1 MLPDKVRRVLDAHG
15 LKAIEFEEGSTPTS
29 VLAAQ
34 KLGVGVGN
42 IAKSLL
48 FLGKDGRYRLLVCPG
63 DRKVSN
69 AKLKAALGVKS
80 RMANA
85 EETLAATGFKP
96 GGVCPFGLEGIEILL
111 DESLGGYVTLY
122 PAAGTDSSGVPMDF
136 ETLKRITGGR
146 VCDCTQEASA
156 GPEGPPDSP

>member
-1 MLPDKVRRVLDAHG
+1 MLPDKVQRVLDAHG

-29 VLAAQ
+29 VRAAS
-34 KLGVGVGN
+34 KLGVAVGN

-69 AKLKAALGVKS
+69 AKLKAAFGVKS
-80 RMANA
+80 RMATA

-96 GGVCPFGLEGIEILL
+96 GAVCPFGVEGIEILL
-111 DESLGGYVTLY
+111 DSSLADYGTLY
-122 PAAGTDSSGVPMDF
+122 PAAGTDSSGVPLDF

-146 VCDCTQEASA
+146 LVDCSEPQTG
-156 GPEGPPDSP
+156 GP